1 MVHCLE
7 IRSDAMNLLDNSK
20 HTYVTTLI
28 AIEAEGLLK
37 KNSTWV
43 LTYSKYNWVDSWW
56 RLLEYLMMWCD
67 QSFLEKKIF
76 FNEPSWRFIQIR
88 LI

>member
-37 KNSTWV
+37 KNST
-43 LTYSKYNWVDSWW
+43 
-56 RLLEYLMMWCD
+56 
-67 QSFLEKKIF
+67 
-76 FNEPSWRFIQIR
+76 
-88 LI
+88 